1 MHSRSPGSISQ
12 IPDLESEHFP
22 YPVRP
27 LGSSL
32 PGPREIAEREDEE
45 RFQEALAQERAR
57 QEGRAERSSI
67 SSLSSSRGT
76 WSIPQSQ
83 SQSLSQSLHEGGRE
97 RSAIGTGIAMGM
109 RLEPL
114 SFDAR
119 TMSSF
124 TNERNRADSSASPI
138 SPGGSQSIP
147 RLLGYLGDT
156 QNQRPGTGTGS
167 DRAFPSVLRP
177 GSGSTSS
184 SSMPMSAGLGGS
196 FTGMTMQQTQQGQQ
210 MDVLGYHQQQGEAG
224 RYQREQQGTAQR
236 YAELTSPYHTG
247 RSRRPDSPSLYP
259 SRPTHGQAP
268 FTSSSSPRY
277 GAHHLP
283 PILPPL
289 QGTSNTHANPSSGY
303 PQRYNEPGPSS
314 LPDRLGQPSLE
325 HPHHHQPQFPQTPQR
340 EQFGDPSGISVFGNP
355 EYTSVIPS
363 ASRKRLTGKS
373 NTPAA
378 CSACKK

>member
-1 MHSRSPGSISQ
+1 MHSRSPGSIGQ
-12 IPDLESEHFP
+12 IPDLESEHLP

-27 LGSSL
+27 FGSSL
-32 PGPREIAEREDEE
+32 PGPREITEREDEE
-45 RFQEALAQERAR
+45 RFQGALAQERAR

-138 SPGGSQSIP
+138 SPGGSQPIP

-184 SSMPMSAGLGGS
+184 SSIPMSAGLGGS
-196 FTGMTMQQTQQGQQ
+196 FTGMTMQQTQQGHS
-210 MDVLGYHQQQGEAG
+210 MDVFGHQQQQGEAG
-224 RYQREQQGTAQR
+224 RYRREQQGDAER
-236 YAELTSPYHTG
+236 YGESTMPYHTG
-247 RSRRPDSPSLYP
+247 RSRRPDSPSRHP
-259 SRPTHGQAP
+259 SQLTHGQAP

-277 GAHHLP
+277 GVHHLP

-289 QGTSNTHANPSSGY
+289 QGTSNTHANPPSGY
-303 PQRYNEPGPSS
+303 PQRWDEPGPSS

-325 HPHHHQPQFPQTPQR
+325 HPHHHAHHPQTPQND
-340 EQFGDPSGISVFGNP
+340 QFRDPSGISVFGNP

>member
-32 PGPREIAEREDEE
+32 PGSREIAEREDEE

-196 FTGMTMQQTQQGQQ
+196 FTGMTMGHTQPAQS
-210 MDVLGYHQQQGEAG
+210 MDVFGYHQQQGDAR
-224 RYQREQQGTAQR
+224 RYRPDQHRDVSR
-236 YAELTSPYHTG
+236 YGETTSPYNTG
-247 RSRRPDSPSLYP
+247 RSRQPDSPSHYP
-259 SRPTHGQAP
+259 SYLTHGQAP

-283 PILPPL
+283 PVLPPL
-289 QGTSNTHANPSSGY
+289 QGTSNTHANSPSGY

-325 HPHHHQPQFPQTPQR
+325 HPYHHAHQPQTPQR
-340 EQFGDPSGISVFGNP
+340 DQFTDPSGISVFGNP